1 MGLGPETYNTTAAGS
16 EKDRRLF
23 VYNGGFLTQGRIRR
37 ILQLSGYSIRIGLP
51 SEPDDAVA
59 VWGNSPTAHRGEGV
73 AEARDAPVVRIED
86 AALRSL
92 FPGRDG
98 EPPLGLVIDHLGV
111 HFDPT
116 RPSDLEVLL
125 ATHPLDDTA
134 LLNRA
139 RACIA
144 RIAEAHLSKYA
155 AIPLDTPAPPPGYVV
170 VIDQTEGD
178 ASVIASGAD
187 RTRFLEMLY
196 YAQEEHPGAQIFIK
210 THPETAAGHRNGNF
224 RDSDLNDRIAFFT
237 DPISPYTLFEGARA
251 VYTVSSGLGFEAIF
265 AGHKPRVF
273 GQPFYAGWG
282 LTTDAFE
289 VQRRQ
294 RTLTRAQLFAAA
306 MILYPRWY
314 DPYHDTLCE
323 LETVIDTLEAQTRC
337 WREDRRGWHAAGMS
351 LWKRPH
357 LQKFYGSRLPVT
369 FGDAP
374 ADISDRPQMVWAG
387 KADNISSAMTY
398 VEDGFI
404 RSRGLGAALVP
415 PVSLVSDDLGI
426 YYDPSRPSRL
436 EKWIEIRSQLRPDQE
451 LRAARLIRSLTDA
464 GISKYNT
471 GAAPRS
477 LPDGHR
483 ILVCGQVADDAS
495 IRTGTS
501 DITSN
506 QALLDAVRAAHPN
519 AVILFK
525 PHPDVEAGLREG
537 ALTNPEL
544 ANLIVTDTDPATL
557 LAQVHEVHT
566 MTSLMG
572 FEALLRGLPVTTYGA
587 PFYAGWGLTRDMSD
601 VPPRRR
607 ATPTLEGLVHAT
619 LIDYPRYFDPKTGL
633 PCPVEVA
640 VERLSTGDIPQRG
653 RINRIVSKVQGHF
666 ASYAHLWRKRR

>member
-37 ILQLSGYSIRIGLP
+37 ILQLSGYSIHIGLP
-51 SEPDDAVA
+51 SEPNDAVA

-210 THPETAAGHRNGNF
+210 THPETAAGHRNGYF

-337 WREDRRGWHAAGMS
+337 WREDRRGWHAVGMS

>member
-1 MGLGPETYNTTAAGS
+1 MGLGPEIYTAAGS

-37 ILQLSGYSIRIGLP
+37 ILQLSGYSIHIGLP
-51 SEPDDAVA
+51 SERGDAVA
-59 VWGNSPTAHRGEGV
+59 VWGNSPTAHRGVGV
-73 AEARDAPVVRIED
+73 AEARDAPIVRVED
-86 AALRSL
+86 ALLRSL

-98 EPPLGLVIDHLGV
+98 EPPLGLLVDHRAV
-111 HFDPT
+111 HFDPSK
-116 RPSDLEVLL
+116 PSDLEILL

-144 RIAEAHLSKYA
+144 RLQEAHLSKYA
-155 AIPLDTPAPPPGYVV
+155 AIPADTPAPAAGYVV

-178 ASVIASGAD
+178 ASVTASGAD
-187 RTRFLEMLY
+187 RSRFLEMLY
-196 YAQEEHPGAQIFIK
+196 YAQEEHPGARILIK
-210 THPETAAGHRNGNF
+210 THPETTAGHRKGYF
-224 RDSDLNDRIAFFT
+224 RDSDLNDWMEFIT
-237 DPISPYTLFEGARA
+237 EPISPYTLFEGALG

-282 LTTDAFE
+282 LTQDAFE
-289 VQRRQ
+289 IQRRQ
-294 RTLTRAQLFAAA
+294 RVLTRAQLFAAA

-314 DPYHDTLCE
+314 DPYRDTLCT
-323 LETVIDTLEAQTRC
+323 LETVIDTLEALARS
-337 WREDRRGWHAAGMS
+337 WREDRQGWTAIGMS
-351 LWKRPH
+351 NWKRPH
-357 LQKFYGSRLPVT
+357 LQKFYGAYKELT
-369 FGDAP
+369 FADTP
-374 ADISDRPQMVWAG
+374 MDISSKPQMVWASKIDLG
-387 KADNISSAMTY
+387 RKGITRI
-398 VEDGFI
+398 EDGFI
-404 RSRGLGAALVP
+404 RSRGLGAALTP
-415 PVSLVSDDLGI
+415 PLSLVTDDLGI
-426 YYDPSRPSRL
+426 YYNPAAPSRL
-436 EKWIEIRSQLRPDQE
+436 EKWIETRATLRPDQK
-451 LRAARLIRSLTDA
+451 LRATRLIRSLTDA
-464 GISKYNT
+464 GLSKYNT
-471 GAAPRS
+471 GNAPDA
-477 LPDGHR
+477 LPEGHR

-501 DITSN
+501 DITTN
-506 QALLDAVRAAHPN
+506 QALLDAVRAANPD

-537 ALTNPEL
+537 ALTNP
-544 ANLIVTDTDPATL
+544 AAATQIVTNTDPAAL

-587 PFYAGWGLTRDMSD
+587 PFYAGWGLTTDRSD

-607 ATPTLEGLVHAT
+607 ATPTLEGLAHAA

-640 VERLSTGDIPQRG
+640 ILRLSQGDVPRPS
-653 RINRIVSKVQGHF
+653 RRNRLLSRLQSIF
-666 ASYAHLWRKRR
+666 ASKAHLWRK

>member
-37 ILQLSGYSIRIGLP
+37 ILQLSGYSIHIGLP
-51 SEPDDAVA
+51 SEPNDAVA

-210 THPETAAGHRNGNF
+210 THPETAAGHRNGYF

-519 AVILFK
+519 AIILFK

-653 RINRIVSKVQGHF
+653 RINWIVSKVQGHF

>member
-1 MGLGPETYNTTAAGS
+1 MGLGPEIYKDTAAGS

-37 ILQLSGYSIRIGLP
+37 ILQLSGYSIHIGLP
-51 SEPDDAVA
+51 SGPDDAVA
-59 VWGNSPTAHRGEGV
+59 VWGNSPTAYRGEGV
-73 AEARDAPVVRIED
+73 AEARDATVVRIED

-98 EPPLGLVIDHLGV
+98 EPPLGIVIDHRTA

-116 RPSDLEVLL
+116 TPSDLEVLL

-144 RIAEAHLSKYA
+144 RITEAHLSKYA
-155 AIPLDTPAPPPGYVV
+155 AIPLDTPAPTPGYVV

-178 ASVIASGAD
+178 ASVTASGAD
-187 RTRFLEMLY
+187 RARFLEMLY
-196 YAQEEHPGAQIFIK
+196 YAQEEHPGAQILIK
-210 THPETAAGHRNGNF
+210 THPETTAGHRRGYF
-224 RDSDLNDRIAFFT
+224 RETDLNNRVAFFT

-273 GQPFYAGWG
+273 GKPFYAGWG

-314 DPYHDTLCE
+314 DPYRDALCE
-323 LETVIDTLEAQTRC
+323 LETVIDTLETQARC
-337 WREDRRGWHAAGMS
+337 WREDRHGWRAIGMS

-357 LQKFYGSRLPVT
+357 LQKFYGNYTPVT

-374 ADISDRPQMVWAG
+374 ADISDRPQMIWAG
-387 KADNISSAMTY
+387 KAVGVADGITR

-404 RSRGLGAALVP
+404 RSRGLGAALFP
-415 PVSLVSDDLGI
+415 PLSLVTDDLGI
-426 YYDPSRPSRL
+426 YYDPIRPSRL
-436 EKWIEIRSQLRPDQE
+436 EKWIETRAELRPDQE

-464 GISKYNT
+464 GLSKYNT
-471 GAAPRS
+471 GNAPQP
-477 LPDGHR
+477 LPEGHR

-501 DITSN
+501 DIASN
-506 QALLDAVRAAHPN
+506 QALLDAVRTAHPD

-537 ALTNPEL
+537 ALTTP
-544 ANLIVTDTDPATL
+544 AAADLIVTRTDPAAL
-557 LAQVHEVHT
+557 LAQVNEVHT

-572 FEALLRGLPVTTYGA
+572 FEALLRGLSVTTYGA

-607 ATPTLEGLVHAT
+607 ATPTIEGLVHAA
-619 LIDYPRYFDPKTGL
+619 LIDYPRYLDPMTGL

-653 RINRIVSKVQGHF
+653 RVNRVVSKFQGYF
-666 ASYAHLWRKRR
+666 ASYAYLWRKRR

>member
-37 ILQLSGYSIRIGLP
+37 ILQLSGYSIHIGLP
-51 SEPDDAVA
+51 SEPNDAVA

-210 THPETAAGHRNGNF
+210 THPETAAGHRNGYF

-273 GQPFYAGWG
+273 GQP
-282 LTTDAFE
+282 
-289 VQRRQ
+289 
-294 RTLTRAQLFAAA
+294 
-306 MILYPRWY
+306 
-314 DPYHDTLCE
+314 
-323 LETVIDTLEAQTRC
+323 
-337 WREDRRGWHAAGMS
+337 
-351 LWKRPH
+351 
-357 LQKFYGSRLPVT
+357 
-369 FGDAP
+369 
-374 ADISDRPQMVWAG
+374 
-387 KADNISSAMTY
+387 
-398 VEDGFI
+398 
-404 RSRGLGAALVP
+404 
-415 PVSLVSDDLGI
+415 
-426 YYDPSRPSRL
+426 
-436 EKWIEIRSQLRPDQE
+436 
-451 LRAARLIRSLTDA
+451 
-464 GISKYNT
+464 
-471 GAAPRS
+471 
-477 LPDGHR
+477 
-483 ILVCGQVADDAS
+483 
-495 IRTGTS
+495 
-501 DITSN
+501 
-506 QALLDAVRAAHPN
+506 
-519 AVILFK
+519 
-525 PHPDVEAGLREG
+525 
-537 ALTNPEL
+537 
-544 ANLIVTDTDPATL
+544 
-557 LAQVHEVHT
+557 
-566 MTSLMG
+566 
-572 FEALLRGLPVTTYGA
+572 
-587 PFYAGWGLTRDMSD
+587 
-601 VPPRRR
+601 
-607 ATPTLEGLVHAT
+607 
-619 LIDYPRYFDPKTGL
+619 
-633 PCPVEVA
+633 
-640 VERLSTGDIPQRG
+640 
-653 RINRIVSKVQGHF
+653 
-666 ASYAHLWRKRR
+666 

>member
-1 MGLGPETYNTTAAGS
+1 MGLGPELHDTSAAGPAQ
-16 EKDRRLF
+16 DRRLF
-23 VYNGGFLTQGRIRR
+23 VYNSGFLTQGRIRR
-37 ILQLSGYSIRIGLP
+37 ILQLSGYSIHVGLP
-51 SEPDDAVA
+51 TQDGDAVA
-59 VWGNSPTAHRGEGV
+59 VWGNSPTAHRGEGI
-73 AEARDAPVVRIED
+73 AERRDTQVVRVED
-86 AALRSL
+86 ALLRSL
-92 FPGRDG
+92 FPGREG
-98 EPPLGLVIDHLGV
+98 EPPLGLVIDHRAA
-111 HFDPT
+111 HFDPSK
-116 RPSDLEVLL
+116 PSDLEVLL

-155 AIPLDTPAPPPGYVV
+155 AIPLETPAPLPGYVV

-178 ASVIASGAD
+178 ASVTASGAD

-196 YAQEEHPGAQIFIK
+196 YAQEEHPGAQILIK
-210 THPETAAGHRNGNF
+210 THPETAAGHRSGYF
-224 RDSDLNDRIAFFT
+224 RESDLNDRIAFFT

-282 LTTDAFE
+282 LTADAFE

-294 RTLTRAQLFAAA
+294 RPLTRAQLFAAA

-314 DPYHDTLCE
+314 DPYRDTLCE
-323 LETVIDTLEAQTRC
+323 LEKVIDTLEAQARC
-337 WREDRRGWHAAGMS
+337 WREDRHGWHATGMS

-357 LQKFYGSRLPVT
+357 LQKFYGGYTPVT
-369 FGDAP
+369 FGEAP
-374 ADISDRPQMVWAG
+374 ADISDRPQMIWASKG
-387 KADNISSAMTY
+387 ASASEGITR

-415 PVSLVSDDLGI
+415 PLSLVTDDLGI
-426 YYDPSRPSRL
+426 YYDPNRPSRL
-436 EKWIEIRSQLRPDQE
+436 EKWIETRAVLRPDQE

-464 GISKYNT
+464 GLSKYNT
-471 GAAPRS
+471 GDAPQA
-477 LPDGHR
+477 LPEGHR

-501 DITSN
+501 DIASN
-506 QALLDAVRAAHPN
+506 QALLDAVRTAHPD

-537 ALTNPEL
+537 ALTNP
-544 ANLIVTDTDPATL
+544 AAADLIVTGTDPSAL
-557 LAQVHEVHT
+557 LAQVNEVHT

-572 FEALLRGLPVTTYGA
+572 FEALLRGVPVTTYGA

-607 ATPTLEGLVHAT
+607 ATPTIEGLVHAA

-640 VERLSTGDIPQRG
+640 AERLSAGDIPQRG
-653 RINRIVSKVQGHF
+653 PVNRIVSKVQGYF
-666 ASYAHLWRKRR
+666 ASYAHLWRKHR

>member
-1 MGLGPETYNTTAAGS
+1 MGLGPEISTKTAVGP
-16 EKDRRLF
+16 EKDWRLF

-37 ILQLSGYSIRIGLP
+37 ILQLSGYSIHIGLP
-51 SEPDDAVA
+51 SQAGDAVA

-73 AEARDAPVVRIED
+73 AEARDAPVVRVED
-86 AALRSL
+86 ALLRSL
-92 FPGRDG
+92 FPGRAG
-98 EPPLGLVIDHLGV
+98 EPPLGLVIDHRAV
-111 HFDPT
+111 HFDPSK
-116 RPSDLEVLL
+116 PSDLEVLL

-144 RIAEAHLSKYA
+144 RLAEAHLSKYA
-155 AIPLDTPAPPPGYVV
+155 AIPLDTPPPAPGYVV

-178 ASVIASGAD
+178 ASVTASGAD
-187 RTRFLEMLY
+187 RSRFLEMLY
-196 YAQEEHPGAQIFIK
+196 YAQEEHPGAQILIK
-210 THPETAAGHRNGNF
+210 THPESAAGHRPGYF
-224 RDSDLNDRIAFFT
+224 RESDLNERIAFFT

-282 LTTDAFE
+282 LTEDAFE

-314 DPYHDTLCE
+314 DPYRDALCP
-323 LETVIDTLEAQTRC
+323 LETVIDTLEAQARA
-337 WREDRRGWHAAGMS
+337 WREDRMGWRAIGMS

-357 LQKFYGSRLPVT
+357 LQKFYGSVTPVVFAET
-369 FGDAP
+369 P
-374 ADISDRPQMVWAG
+374 ADISDRPQMIWASKSRAANG
-387 KADNISSAMTY
+387 NVTR
-398 VEDGFI
+398 VEDGFL

-426 YYDPSRPSRL
+426 YYDPAHPSRL
-436 EKWIEIRSQLRPDQE
+436 EKWIEARATLRPDQE
-451 LRAARLIRSLTDA
+451 LRVTKLIRSLTDA
-464 GISKYNT
+464 GLSKYNT
-471 GAAPRS
+471 GKAPAA
-477 LPDGHR
+477 LPEGHR

-495 IRTGTS
+495 IRSGTS

-506 QALLDAVRAAHPN
+506 QALLDAVRAARPD

-525 PHPDVEAGLREG
+525 PHPDVEAGLRRG
-537 ALTNPEL
+537 ALTNPD
-544 ANLIVTDTDPATL
+544 AADMIITGTDPAAM
-557 LAQVHEVHT
+557 LAQVAEVHT

-572 FEALLRGLPVTTYGA
+572 FEALLRGVPVTTYGA
-587 PFYAGWGLTRDMSD
+587 PFYAGWGLTNDMSD

-607 ATPTLEGLVHAT
+607 ATPRLEGLAHAA

-640 VERLSTGDIPQRG
+640 VERLGTGDVPRASG
-653 RINRIVSKVQGHF
+653 ANRLVSRLQGLLS
-666 ASYAHLWRKRR
+666 SYAHLWRRPR